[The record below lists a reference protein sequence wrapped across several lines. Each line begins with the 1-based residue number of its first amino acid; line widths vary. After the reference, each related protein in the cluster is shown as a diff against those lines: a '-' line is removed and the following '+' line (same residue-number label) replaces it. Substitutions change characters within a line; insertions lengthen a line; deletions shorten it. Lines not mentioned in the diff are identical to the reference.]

1 MRRKRKNATAL
12 RPLAT
17 CTNSASRSR
26 LNCTV
31 RRRTCA
37 LKPPATGEER
47 RLAPGAAGHVAHHLL
62 DVLRVGPRPLDPGL
76 GLPELDRGDG
86 LQRLRDLGDV
96 LDGRYLPLEVSEG
109 RQALAPLLLA
119 LLGLLFGRVLRG
131 FTVFLAVLL
140 AVSDGHVHQALLLGL
155 VALVEVLDGVPE
167 LLLRLVG
174 ELLLLPDGLQD
185 LGAAV
190 AHIVP
195 ELILPVRD
203 VARLDV
209 VEVAVRRREDDRDL
223 LLYRHG
229 VALVLLEDRRE
240 ALAAGEG
247 LLRRPVQVAAELREA
262 DPRPRRAD

>member
-62 DVLRVGPRPLDPGL
+62 DVLRVGPRPLDPRL
-76 GLPELDRGDG
+76 GLSELDRGDS

-96 LDGRYLPLEVSEG
+96 LDGRYLPLEISEG
-109 RQALAPLLLA
+109 SQALAPLLLA
-119 LLGLLFGRVLRG
+119 LLGFLFGRILRG
-131 FTVFLAVLL
+131 FTVIF

-167 LLLRLVG
+167 LLLGLVG
-174 ELLLLPDGLQD
+174 ELLLLADGVQD
-185 LGAAV
+185 LGVAV
-190 AHIVP
+190 AHVVP

-203 VARLDV
+203 VDRLDV

-223 LLYRHG
+223 LLYRHR
-229 VALVLLEDRRE
+229 VALVLPEDRRE